1 MSEKVYY
8 TRIQSC
14 RVYRSQTLEFDAEK
28 LRAID
33 PELANANAGEL
44 WEYVNKAHNGEN
56 TMLSEYPNYVD
67 FDDELNSA
75 EILEQVDDH
84 IDVDYVND
92 SRIAN
97 QSQCRTVIIEVLDDE
112 EEVAGLPN
120 SD

>member
-33 PELANANAGEL
+33 PELANANADEL
-44 WEYVNKAHNGEN
+44 WEYVNKAHNEGD
-56 TMLSEYPNYVD
+56 TMLSEYPNDVD

-75 EILEQVDDH
+75 EILEQVDDNM
-84 IDVDYVND
+84 DVDYVHD
-92 SRIAN
+92 PRIAK
-97 QSQCRTVIIEVLDDE
+97 QSQCRTVIIEVLVDE

-120 SD
+120 PD

>member
-14 RVYRSQTLEFDAEK
+14 RVYRSQTLEFDAAK

-33 PELANANAGEL
+33 PELADASADEL
-44 WEYVNKAHNGEN
+44 WEYVNKAHNGED

-92 SRIAN
+92 SSIAQ
-97 QSQCRTVIIEVLDDE
+97 QSKPAVVEIEVFEDDE
-112 EEVAGLPN
+112 EVTNA
-120 SD
+120 